1 MKSAR
6 PADDHGMTRLA
17 HQCGAALQFA
27 AWLALW
33 IILAAVVV

>member
-6 PADDHGMTRLA
+6 SADDHGMTRLV
-17 HQCGAALQFA
+17 HQFGAALQFA

-33 IILAAVVV
+33 VILAAVAV